1 MCAHTHTH
9 IHILRFALVKQR
21 DKELEKGV
29 QKQIPSAAQAF
40 SLTICITSTKTLA
53 KWPLIVASA
62 LPGGKVFVNGG
73 GGIEG
78 RVFGLEVDRNQR
90 CTSERQPRPVNPS
103 APEPVVPSQQPFL
116 QHSFHLPPA
125 LSIPLSFMP
134 SFSQS
139 QLSPSLPL
147 KEIRTLTL
155 LTSPYCVSTLH
166 H

>member
-1 MCAHTHTH
+1 M
-9 IHILRFALVKQR
+9 VKQR

-29 QKQIPSAAQAF
+29 QEQILSAAQAF

-90 CTSERQPRPVNPS
+90 CTSRRQRPGLSTRQLLSPL
-103 APEPVVPSQQPFL
+103 VPSHRPFL

-125 LSIPLSFMP
+125 LSIPLSFVP

-139 QLSPSLPL
+139 RLSPSLPL

-155 LTSPYCVSTLH
+155 LTSPYCVSTLRH
-166 H
+166 